1 MRSRS
6 SHLRNVSTDLRARA
20 EAPEPITDPSGIGPF
35 AEAMRE
41 LIADLQTMP
50 GSGRATALVPANSA
64 SDLNAPSRHLRLVH

>member
-20 EAPEPITDPSGIGPF
+20 EAPEPITDPSGVGPF

-41 LIADLQTMP
+41 LIADLQSIP
-50 GSGRATALVPANSA
+50 GSGRATALIPANSA
-64 SDLNAPSRHLRLVH
+64 AEPTGPSRHLRLVH